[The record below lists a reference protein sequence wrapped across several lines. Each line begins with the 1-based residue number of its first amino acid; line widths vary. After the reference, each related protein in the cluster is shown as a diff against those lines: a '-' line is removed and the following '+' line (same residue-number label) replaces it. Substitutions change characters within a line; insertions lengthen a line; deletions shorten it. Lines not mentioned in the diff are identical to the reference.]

1 MKRFGLIGHPVGHSW
16 SKEIH
21 EKEYERLRIEA
32 SYELMDLEPRTKDEG
47 LKDVLMSMDGV
58 NVTIPYKQKVI
69 PLLDWI
75 SDEAREVGAVNTIVN
90 KDGKLYGYNTDVVGF
105 REMAEG
111 IEGKRVM
118 VLGDGGAAQAVKYV
132 LRMMGCKF
140 RSVSHQE
147 MDESIVSIK
156 GYDVVVNTTP
166 LGMYPNTS
174 TYPRLNYD
182 EATEEM
188 LFLDLVYNPEE
199 TEFMRRASLRGAS
212 VRGGIEMLK
221 KQAYE
226 AIKLF
231 MQEKINQIN

>member
-32 SYELMDLEPRTKDEG
+32 SYELINLEPRTKDEG
-47 LKDVLMSMDGV
+47 LRDVLMSMDGV

-111 IEGKRVM
+111 IEVARGTAFGSCPFCVAKN
-118 VLGDGGAAQAVKYV
+118 KYI
-132 LRMMGCKF
+132 R
-140 RSVSHQE
+140 
-147 MDESIVSIK
+147 
-156 GYDVVVNTTP
+156 T
-166 LGMYPNTS
+166 
-174 TYPRLNYD
+174 
-182 EATEEM
+182 
-188 LFLDLVYNPEE
+188 
-199 TEFMRRASLRGAS
+199 
-212 VRGGIEMLK
+212 
-221 KQAYE
+221 
-226 AIKLF
+226 
-231 MQEKINQIN
+231 